1 LFTRRKRAEAR
12 APGYRLYV
20 TQRGNTVVILL
31 CGGDK
36 TTRRFDAV
44 NYLKTRDNIA
54 GYLDAVLE
62 DGDPES
68 LKLAL
73 DEVART
79 PIAKEA
85 GLPPLLTMWSGR

>member
-1 LFTRRKRAEAR
+1 VALK
-12 APGYRLYV
+12 
-20 TQRGNTVVILL
+20 I
-31 CGGDK
+31 
-36 TTRRFDAV
+36 RRFDAI

-73 DEVART
+73 EDVART

-85 GLPPLLTMWSGR
+85 GLPPLPDDVVRALSVVLRTLGIGLSAARQAERV

>member
-1 LFTRRKRAEAR
+1 VALKIRW
-12 APGYRLYV
+12 
-20 TQRGNTVVILL
+20 
-31 CGGDK
+31 
-36 TTRRFDAV
+36 FDAV

-62 DGDPES
+62 DGAPES

-73 DEVART
+73 EDVART

-85 GLPPLLTMWSGR
+85 GLPPLLDDVVRALSVVLRTLGIGLSATREAERV

>member
-1 LFTRRKRAEAR
+1 VALK
-12 APGYRLYV
+12 
-20 TQRGNTVVILL
+20 
-31 CGGDK
+31 
-36 TTRRFDAV
+36 TRRFDAV

-62 DGDPES
+62 DGDTES

-73 DEVART
+73 DDVART

-85 GLPPLLTMWSGR
+85 GLPPLPDDVIRALSVVLRTLGIGLSAACETEQV

>member
-1 LFTRRKRAEAR
+1 VPLK
-12 APGYRLYV
+12 
-20 TQRGNTVVILL
+20 
-31 CGGDK
+31 
-36 TTRRFDAV
+36 TRRFDAV
-44 NYLKTRDNIA
+44 NYLKTRENIA

-73 DEVART
+73 DDVART

-85 GLPPLLTMWSGR
+85 GLPPLPDDVVRALSVVLRTLGIGLSAVREAERA

>member
-1 LFTRRKRAEAR
+1 MALK
-12 APGYRLYV
+12 
-20 TQRGNTVVILL
+20 I
-31 CGGDK
+31 
-36 TTRRFDAV
+36 RRFDAI

-73 DEVART
+73 EDVART

-85 GLPPLLTMWSGR
+85 GLPPLPDDVVRALSVVLRTLGIGLSAARQAERV